1 MASVFERATTGDHG
15 RDDGLAT
22 HDVLADRGVDVQ
34 GDEDDHSPHAHAV
47 PGVHVLALA
56 EQRDDPAEQRVLPRT
71 GTRAFAVERMQRL
84 VEDVAKNLSLS
95 GSGQTNLY
103 QLSYTAEDPKLAA
116 RVVREAVNLFM
127 ERGIGNTARDLK
139 KSQDFIDAQLRSY
152 QARLVEIEKRVEQF
166 KREHVGML
174 GRDGQDYY
182 ARREAARAALES
194 TQLQLQEARQTRDTY
209 RRQSEGT
216 EPMLLFPQGGGA
228 RIDPELAQRIAALE
242 KQLDALRLRYTDE
255 HPDVVGTVRLIEELK
270 SRKAASS
277 VDAPA
282 ITDTSGPSAYA
293 EQIAVSVANADA
305 RVAALETPLS
315 PPMRPA
321 SWWRW
326 PGLWQ
331 SGLTLQLAQ
340 NEIAELEDRIRKTK
354 LSKEANDKAMA
365 EAVDRIPEIEREY
378 AALLRDHAVLKSN
391 YDNLIATREKAS
403 ISQEVEDKTTA
414 VEFRIIDPPTVPID
428 PAAPNRLLLSTT
440 VLLLGLGAG
449 IGIAFL
455 LSQLRPTVDSIGM
468 LEELT
473 GRGELITVSDHATEA
488 SQRAR
493 RRGIMSY
500 SLVTVALV
508 GVYTAVMTLALIR

>member
-1 MASVFERATTGDHG
+1 MEQLIEQLLSVLRGIVRWRWAACAVAWIVSVAGWAWVSTLPDVYRSYSRIYVDTDTLLNPLLSGLTVRPNTGYQVRLMAGTLLSRPNVEEVIRRAD
-15 RDDGLAT
+15 L
-22 HDVLADRGVDVQ
+22 
-34 GDEDDHSPHAHAV
+34 DHSV
-47 PGVHVLALA
+47 NG
-56 EQRDDPAEQRVLPRT
+56 EQE
-71 GTRAFAVERMQRL
+71 MQRL

-139 KSQDFIDAQLRSY
+139 KSQDFIEAQLRSY
-152 QARLVEIEKRVEQF
+152 QARLVEVEKRVEQF

-305 RVAALETPLS
+305 RVAALET
-315 PPMRPA
+315 RVA
-321 SWWRW
+321 
-326 PGLWQ
+326 
-331 SGLTLQLAQ
+331 AY
-340 NEIAELEDRIRKTK
+340 AAKY
-354 LSKEANDKAMA
+354 KAMA
-365 EAVDRIPEIEREY
+365 EAVDRISHHL
-378 AALLRDHAVLKSN
+378 ACD
-391 YDNLIATREKAS
+391 
-403 ISQEVEDKTTA
+403 
-414 VEFRIIDPPTVPID
+414 
-428 PAAPNRLLLSTT
+428 
-440 VLLLGLGAG
+440 
-449 IGIAFL
+449 
-455 LSQLRPTVDSIGM
+455 
-468 LEELT
+468 
-473 GRGELITVSDHATEA
+473 
-488 SQRAR
+488 R
-493 RRGIMSY
+493 RR
-500 SLVTVALV
+500 AD
-508 GVYTAVMTLALIR
+508 